1 MTKPLLWRPEL
12 ELGVDMMDRH
22 HRQMV
27 ALCNAVRD
35 RVIGHRGQK
44 NAADIFSQLVGF
56 TAMHFE
62 AEEELMRRSAYPG
75 RMDHQDRHHELA
87 MHLKSWDDRARRRD
101 CPLSST
107 FVARLEIWVQNHILG
122 SDRGFSRFLLNNN
135 HRPFTGSPR
144 STKQE
149 FARSVSVCCV

>member
-27 ALCNAVRD
+27 ALCESIREKVHTRK
-35 RVIGHRGQK
+35 HLP
-44 NAADIFSQLVGF
+44 AASALFSQLVGF

-87 MHLKSWDDRARRRD
+87 LRLTCWDNRARRKD
-101 CPLSST
+101 LPLSSL
-107 FVARLEIWVQNHILG
+107 FVARLGIWVQNHILG
-122 SDRGFSRFLLNNN
+122 SDRGFSRFLLAGDDGAVTRRECGRN
-135 HRPFTGSPR
+135 
-144 STKQE
+144 
-149 FARSVSVCCV
+149 VSVCCV

>member
-27 ALCNAVRD
+27 TLCEAIRNRVHGRVRHKD
-35 RVIGHRGQK
+35 
-44 NAADIFSQLVGF
+44 AADVFSQLVGF

-75 RMDHQDRHHELA
+75 RMDHQDRHHELSL
-87 MHLKSWDDRARRRD
+87 HLKSWDDRARRKD
-101 CPLSST
+101 CPLSSL
-107 FVARLEIWVQNHILG
+107 FVSRLEMWVQNHILG
-122 SDRGFSRFLLNNN
+122 SDRGFSRFLLNGNN
-135 HRPFTGSPR
+135 KAL
-144 STKQE
+144 TKGE
-149 FARSVSVCCV
+149 CVRSVSVCFV